1 MKTVKYGKVSSVLIA
16 LVLVVTL
23 IVNPVLAE
31 MDNPAQ
37 VFKDVKPSDWFYP
50 YVINL
55 YDRGIVSGYGTSG
68 EFRPANKVIRE
79 HAAKMICLSA
89 ELDHEGKDAD
99 FIDKDQI
106 NPTLISYIAALVE
119 KGAIG
124 GFPDGT
130 FRPAAN
136 IQRGH
141 ACKMVVHAFD
151 LEAGEGTVTFPDL
164 PANDPLVAEAIT
176 ILASNG
182 IVSGYGSTGEFRPR
196 NEITRAEMSKILC
209 VTSAVA
215 SVQRAE
221 AIRALEAIDEAEP
234 YVAALPQDQTKA
246 DLEERLAALRA
257 VLMDAGLTSVTVAG
271 ETAVPAGD
279 DAAVY
284 AVILPAGRG
293 PGSLGEEDFE
303 IILSNP
309 DGASRS
315 DLETVD
321 GGYSWTFTVTAE
333 DGVTEADYT
342 IHVAIHVADAE
353 WAATGEVGVV
363 ADSQDDPAGE
373 IKLEYEMLHGGV
385 RVPLAAG
392 SAAWIRVK
400 KDGGSWLDLAPGA
413 DTTLWFPMESDPG
426 LFEFMVEMVD
436 GARYRASL
444 DWDPQIKEGV
454 WEATG
459 QEGEHQGIIYVEY
472 KLLDGDGQV
481 SLEQDDVKLIARL
494 ADDKWM
500 ALEPNTD
507 PTLWFNKG
515 HVTGDYEFFIVTC
528 EDDLYRPVLSHV
540 RPEYEVTFDADG
552 GTPEPDME
560 QVPHGEKV
568 TRPAA
573 MTKEGY
579 GLGGW
584 YRDPGYVEAWNF
596 DHDRV
601 TGDLTLYARWT
612 INQYRIFFDS
622 AGGSPVAT
630 IEEEYGT
637 ELTAPQDPTRT
648 GYDFISWD
656 PPFPATMP
664 AEDLT
669 LVAQWEA
676 IQYPIYYQNLH
687 DGTNPDNPAVYT
699 IEQAVSLLPASRT
712 GHDFLGWYGQ
722 ETGGYNITEIP
733 VGSTGP
739 VTLYARWAAKR
750 YDVILNAYGGTPYQ
764 QYLNVT
770 YGREYGPL
778 PSVSRTGYHDQGWY
792 TQPEGGSLVKPST
805 IVTTPRNHTL
815 WAHWEPVHFR
825 VYYNANGGDTG
836 FMEYQEFVY
845 DEWQYLRPNSY
856 TRTHY
861 VFDSWNTKPDGSG
874 DSYQDKEYVGNLA
887 DQDCYVHLY
896 AQWQPMTSKVTFHG
910 NGGVAPSPSSRVVT
924 YGQPYGSLAYTYHEG
939 SHGRAYRFFAWC
951 TASSGGQPVHEGT
964 IVDRSTNHTLYAQ
977 WMQDFIVTEATFQNR
992 VKVHPADLSGIG
1004 TYYYKTDFNQGT
1016 WRGWDYGSHEFR
1028 VTGSNWPTNLSR
1040 LSFDGIF
1047 GDTLDISGSRN
1058 GSVSGRLRVEIRN
1071 KANPDLRTWFYID
1084 VSNGVLNGVA
1094 KVKVTIP

>member
-1 MKTVKYGKVSSVLIA
+1 MKTVKYGKASSVLIA

-55 YDRGIVSGYGTSG
+55 YNRGIVSGYGTSG

-79 HAAKMICLSA
+79 HAAKMICRSA

-99 FIDKDQI
+99 FNDKDQI
-106 NPTLISYIAALVE
+106 NPTLIPYIAALVE

-151 LEAGEGTVTFPDL
+151 LEAGERAVTFPDL
-164 PANDPLVAEAIT
+164 QAGGSTVAEAIT

-221 AIRALEAIDEAEP
+221 AIRTLEAIEQAEP
-234 YVAALPQDQTKA
+234 YVAALPQDQTRM
-246 DLEERLAALRA
+246 DLEDRLAALRA
-257 VLMDAGLTSVTVAG
+257 VLMDAGLVSVTVAG

-279 DAAVY
+279 DATIY
-284 AVILPAGRG
+284 QVILPAGRG

-321 GGYSWTFTVTAE
+321 GGYSWTFVVTAE

-342 IHVAIHVADAE
+342 IHVGIRVADAE

-392 SAAWIRVK
+392 SAAWIRVR
-400 KDGGSWLDLAPGA
+400 KDGGSWLDLTPDA

-426 LFEFMVEMVD
+426 LYEFTVEMVD
-436 GARYRASL
+436 GARYRGSL
-444 DWDPQIKEGV
+444 DWDPQIREGA

-459 QEGEHQGIIYVEY
+459 REGEHQGIIYVEY
-472 KLLDGDGQV
+472 KLLDGDDQV

-507 PTLWFNKG
+507 LTLWFNKG

-528 EDDLYRPVLSHV
+528 EDDLYRPTLSHV

-560 QVPHGEKV
+560 RVPHGEKV
-568 TRPAA
+568 TRPVA

-596 DHDRV
+596 DYDRV

-612 INQYRIFFDS
+612 INQFRIFFDS

-637 ELTAPQDPTRT
+637 ELTAPQDPART

-712 GHDFLGWYGQ
+712 GHDFDGWFDQ
-722 ETGGYNITEIP
+722 EIGGNKITKIP

-739 VTLYARWAAKR
+739 VTLYARWTARRYEVTFFAAF
-750 YDVILNAYGGTPYQ
+750 GTPTYQ
-764 QYLNVT
+764 IRNVT
-770 YGREYGPL
+770 YGQPYGGL
-778 PSVSRTGYHDQGWY
+778 PWASRTGYTLEGWY
-792 TQPEGGSLVKPST
+792 TLSAGGSLVESTTLVTVPSD
-805 IVTTPRNHTL
+805 HTL
-815 WAHWEPVHFR
+815 YARWQPISYTVRFD
-825 VYYNANGGDTG
+825 ANGGSG
-836 FMEYQEFVY
+836 SMANQVFVY
-845 DEWQYLRPNSY
+845 DEWQYLRQNSY
-856 TRTHY
+856 TRAHH
-861 VFDSWNTKPDGSG
+861 VFDSWNTKANGSG
-874 DSYQDKEYVGNLA
+874 TKHLDKAYVRNLA
-887 DQDCYVHLY
+887 DLPGTIVLY
-896 AQWQPMTSKVTFHG
+896 AQWRPMTPKVTFHG
-910 NGGVAPSPSSRVVT
+910 NGGVTPNPSSKVVT
-924 YGQPYGSLAYTYHEG
+924 YGQPYGTLAHTYHEG
-939 SHGRAYRFFAWC
+939 SHGHAYKFGRWI
-951 TASSGGQPVHEGT
+951 TAPGGGSVVTPAT
-964 IVDRSTNHTLYAQ
+964 IVDRSTDHTLYAE
-977 WMQDFIVTEATFQNR
+977 WMPTNFSVTKATLENR
-992 VKVHPADLSGIG
+992 VRVSPGGWGDGSPITFKKKEFDQGAWWSWSGG
-1004 TYYYKTDFNQGT
+1004 H
-1016 WRGWDYGSHEFR
+1016 WFR
-1028 VTGSNWPTNLSR
+1028 ITGSKWPTNLSQ
-1040 LSFDGIF
+1040 LFIITL
-1047 GDTLDISGSRN
+1047 GDVLDFTASRT
-1058 GSVSGRLRVEIRN
+1058 GSVSGRLRVDVMDREN
-1071 KANPDLRTWFYID
+1071 SDLRTWFYID
-1084 VSNGVLNGVA
+1084 ISNGVLGSVA